1 MRVYIFKTVLKAYNG
16 KDSREVDMRKLIL
29 TMTLGLIVAA
39 GSQGTFAASETI
51 LPQFELT
58 AANKIFRVEKQLQ
71 ASEEAERQRENLKAW
86 HTERAGV
93 NELGKM
99 MIIMYHRIGDDNSY
113 YTRSIEAFKADLQR
127 LYDEGYSLVSM
138 QSYLSGHFEVPFG
151 RTPVILTFDDGH
163 VSNFRYLDDGSIDP
177 NCAVGI
183 INAFSEAH
191 PAFGRH
197 AVFYLNK
204 DNPFGQPSEFSKK
217 AGYIPENGY
226 EFGNHTMHHDSLKDL
241 TADEIKKAIGG
252 NANYFEAL
260 LPAVHF
266 RTIALP
272 FGDRPKNEQLYSY
285 VFSGT
290 YEDKPYDN
298 RVALLVGWR
307 PEKPLYA
314 FEAPPQFVNRV
325 QSGDG
330 EYQLGWWLDYFIE
343 HPEERF
349 ISDGNPDLISIPAAD
364 ADSYYGDADALEVIE
379 PFHMGG

>member
-1 MRVYIFKTVLKAYNG
+1 
-16 KDSREVDMRKLIL
+16 MRKLIL
-29 TMTLGLIVAA
+29 SMTLGLIVAA
-39 GSQGTFAASETI
+39 GSLSTFASSETI

-58 AANKIFRVEKQLQ
+58 AAKRLFRVESQMKT
-71 ASEEAERQRENLKAW
+71 SVEAEKHRKNLKAW
-86 HTERAGV
+86 RTERAGV
-93 NELGKM
+93 NELGKT

-113 YTRSIEAFKADLQR
+113 YTRSVEAFKADLQR
-127 LYDEGYSLVSM
+127 LYDEGYSLASM
-138 QSYLSGHFEVPFG
+138 QSYLSGRIEVPFG
-151 RTPVILTFDDGH
+151 RTPVILTFDDGDI
-163 VSNFRYLDDGSIDP
+163 SNFRYLDDGSIDP

-217 AGYIPENGY
+217 AGYILENGY
-226 EFGNHTMHHDSLKDL
+226 EFGNHTMHHTSLKAL
-241 TADEIKKAIGG
+241 TSNEIKTAIGG
-252 NANYFEAL
+252 NANYFESL

-272 FGDRPKNEQLYSY
+272 FGDRPQNDQLYSY

-298 RVALLVGWR
+298 RIALLVGWR

-314 FEAPPQFVNRV
+314 FETTLQFVNRV
-325 QSGDG
+325 QSGDNQ
-330 EYQLGWWLDYFIE
+330 YQLGYWLDYFVD
-343 HPEERF
+343 HPDERF
-349 ISDGNPDLISIPAAD
+349 ISDGDPDIISVPAAS
-364 ADSYYGDADALEVIE
+364 ADSYYGDMDVLEIIK

>member
-1 MRVYIFKTVLKAYNG
+1 
-16 KDSREVDMRKLIL
+16 MRKLIL
-29 TMTLGLIVAA
+29 SVTLALMVAA
-39 GSQGTFAASETI
+39 GNLCTFAASETI

-58 AANKIFRVEKQLQ
+58 AAKDFFRVE
-71 ASEEAERQRENLKAW
+71 RQLKAADTADRKLANMNAW
-86 HTERAGV
+86 RTAHAGV
-93 NELGKM
+93 NELGKI
-99 MIIMYHRIGDDNSY
+99 MIVMYHRIGEDNSY
-113 YTRSIEAFKADLQR
+113 YTRSVAAFKADLQR
-127 LYDEGYSLVSM
+127 LYDEGYSLTSM
-138 QSYLSGHFEVPFG
+138 ESYLSGHFEVPFG

-183 INAFSEAH
+183 INAFSETH
-191 PAFGRH
+191 PLFGRH

-217 AGYIPENGY
+217 SGYILENGY
-226 EFGNHTMHHDSLKDL
+226 EFGNHTLHHASLKNL
-241 TADEIKKAIGG
+241 TANEIKESIGG

-260 LPAVHF
+260 SPAVHF

-272 FGDRPKNEQLYSY
+272 FGDRPLDEQLYSY

-290 YEDKPYDN
+290 YEDKPYNN

-314 FEAPPQFVNRV
+314 FEAAPQFVNRV
-325 QSGDG
+325 QSGDD
-330 EYQLGWWLDYFIE
+330 EYQLNWWLDYFQA
-343 HPEERF
+343 HPGERF
-349 ISDGNPDLISIPAAD
+349 ISDGNPDTVSVPAA
-364 ADSYYGDADALEVIE
+364 AVDSYYGDIDILEVIE